1 MDSCRYCFKKKYI
14 CAIYTAM
21 IDALKCV
28 FTVNKVYQRTLS
40 EDQQFYKTVKLQL
53 LKINNSDKKH

>member
-1 MDSCRYCFKKKYI
+1 
-14 CAIYTAM
+14 M

-40 EDQQFYKTVKLQL
+40 EDQQFNKTVKLQL